1 MAGAP
6 DDAGPVSPFP
16 ITLSAGSQ
24 ALLVIAVLFAA
35 LALRLALFPVGP
47 GLGYI
52 TFVPGVALVA
62 LLAGIRAALVYA
74 AIATLLG
81 IVLFHPQ
88 HAGDSHLVDLV
99 PMAQFFANGAAI
111 AFAIH
116 FYQRWVVTQQRE
128 LRASLRE
135 LSDAQ
140 ERLLASDARFQAFM
154 DAAPALAWLSD
165 ADGRPAYLNRSW
177 ERASGQPRERWLGR
191 TGQEIDAAGIAGPG
205 RDGDAQVLRTG
216 VGSDAIEAFGEV
228 AGMPRL
234 WRVVRFPVPA
244 QDGSPLVGGMAIDI
258 TSQMRAEAAL
268 RQSEAR
274 TLAIITSASDAIVS
288 TDAQGLVRLFN
299 PAAERMFGLTAAT
312 MLGNP
317 LDRLLPDEA
326 SGHHRQHLVGFARS
340 GVSQRAMSSGR
351 VAALHADGSRMEL
364 EASISQV
371 EVDGSVML
379 TAMLRNVTER
389 TRAERR
395 LVAYQLELAGLNRR
409 LLAQE
414 KETTRRLAQALHDE
428 LGQTLAALRMQFD
441 VLRQRG
447 YIAAAA
453 ATAAD
458 AGEAA
463 PGLQRID
470 ALITHA
476 NRQVRETLTELRPPL
491 LDELGLVAAI
501 ENELRRQSEAG
512 SGPELSLDV
521 DAALRDL
528 RWSGD
533 VEFAAFMVA
542 REAAYN
548 AIRHARARRVRIVIE
563 GDPSHMDLWIDDD
576 GIGMPEEPRQARP
589 GHLGLVGMRER
600 AASIGASLMLG
611 PADRPGTRVHL
622 NWQAPANVQRGLDES
637 PVPDR

>member
-1 MAGAP
+1 MVGAT

-16 ITLSAGSQ
+16 ITLSAGSR

-35 LALRLALFPVGP
+35 LALRLALFPVGA
-47 GLGYI
+47 GFVYI
-52 TFVPGVALVA
+52 TFAPGVVLVA
-62 LLAGIRAALVYA
+62 LLAGIRAALVYT

-88 HAGDSHLVDLV
+88 HAGTSHLVDLV

-116 FYQRWVVTQQRE
+116 FYQRWVVAQQRE

-140 ERLLASDARFQAFM
+140 ERLLASD
-154 DAAPALAWLSD
+154 
-165 ADGRPAYLNRSW
+165 
-177 ERASGQPRERWLGR
+177 
-191 TGQEIDAAGIAGPG
+191 
-205 RDGDAQVLRTG
+205 
-216 VGSDAIEAFGEV
+216 
-228 AGMPRL
+228 
-234 WRVVRFPVPA
+234 
-244 QDGSPLVGGMAIDI
+244 I
-258 TSQMRAEAAL
+258 TSQMRTEAAL

-299 PAAERMFGLTAAT
+299 PAAERMFGISAAT

-317 LDRLLPDEA
+317 LDRLLPAEA
-326 SGHHRQHLVGFARS
+326 SVHHRQHLMGFARS

-395 LVAYQLELAGLNRR
+395 LIAYQLELAGLNRR

-447 YIAAAA
+447 YVAAAA

-501 ENELRRQSEAG
+501 ENELRRQAEAG
-512 SGPELSLDV
+512 GGPELSLDV

-528 RWSGD
+528 RWPGD

-548 AIRHARARRVRIVIE
+548 AIRHARASRVRIVIE
-563 GDPSHMDLWIDDD
+563 GDPARMDLWIDDD

-622 NWQAPANVQRGLDES
+622 NWQAPANAQRGLDES